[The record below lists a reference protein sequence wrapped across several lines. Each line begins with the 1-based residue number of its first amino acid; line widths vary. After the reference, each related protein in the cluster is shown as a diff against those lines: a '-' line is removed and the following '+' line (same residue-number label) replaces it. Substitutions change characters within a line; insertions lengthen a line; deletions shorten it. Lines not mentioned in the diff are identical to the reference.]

1 MQWIDYLILI
11 AAILLIVSV
20 SLQKSDDN
28 IQDAFSGE
36 KSELYK
42 NRKSMGFEA
51 FLTKSSTIFSI
62 VFVGIIIIA
71 LIIRGY

>member
-11 AAILLIVSV
+11 FGIFLIISV
-20 SLQKSDDN
+20 VLQKSDDN

-42 NRKSMGFEA
+42 NRKSMGLEA
-51 FLTKSSTIFSI
+51 FLARSSTVLTIL
-62 VFVGIIIIA
+62 FVGFIILA
-71 LIIRGY
+71 LAMRGF